1 MSSHIA
7 APDWPVLL
15 PSNFLLQTY
24 FTMSQKIQIR
34 RGVEAQR
41 ALITPDAGEP
51 LFTTDNKQL
60 FIGDGA
66 TAGGLLVG
74 GGSMTGYV
82 QKFRGTQAIASG
94 VNTVT
99 VTGLGLAAAPGQV
112 LVTVRKLTGG
122 LNLFA
127 TVRDDS
133 VTAGGF
139 TVDLSAATD
148 AATYKL
154 DYLVVV

>member
-1 MSSHIA
+1 
-7 APDWPVLL
+7 
-15 PSNFLLQTY
+15 
-24 FTMSQKIQIR
+24 MSQKIQIR

-41 ALITPDAGEP
+41 ASIIPDTGEL

-60 FIGDGA
+60 FIGDGT

-74 GGSMTGYV
+74 GGTSFGYV
-82 QKFRGTQAIASG
+82 QKIRGTQAIASG
-94 VNTVT
+94 VDSVA
-99 VTGLGLAAAPGQV
+99 VTGLSLPSVPGQV

-133 VTAGGF
+133 ITTGGF

-154 DYLVVV
+154 DYLAIL

>member
-1 MSSHIA
+1 
-7 APDWPVLL
+7 
-15 PSNFLLQTY
+15 
-24 FTMSQKIQIR
+24 MSQKIQIR

-74 GGSMTGYV
+74 GGSGAGYV
-82 QKFRGTQAIASG
+82 QKICGTQAIASG
-94 VNTVT
+94 ADTVT
-99 VTGLGLAAAPGQV
+99 VSGLGLASAPGQV

-127 TVRDDS
+127 TLRSDS
-133 VTAGGF
+133 ITTDGF
-139 TVDLSAATD
+139 TADLSAATD
-148 AATYKL
+148 AATYQL
-154 DYLVVV
+154 DYLAIV

>member
-1 MSSHIA
+1 MA
-7 APDWPVLL
+7 
-15 PSNFLLQTY
+15 
-24 FTMSQKIQIR
+24 QKIQVR

-41 ALITPDAGEP
+41 SLITPDVGEP

-82 QKFRGTQAIASG
+82 QKYRGTVAIGSG
-94 VNTVT
+94 ADSVA
-99 VTGLGLAAAPGQV
+99 VTGLGLATVPGQV

-133 VTAGGF
+133 ITTGGF

-148 AATYKL
+148 TGTYKL
-154 DYLVVV
+154 DYLVVI

>member
-1 MSSHIA
+1 
-7 APDWPVLL
+7 
-15 PSNFLLQTY
+15 
-24 FTMSQKIQIR
+24 MSQKIQIR

-41 ALITPDAGEP
+41 ALVTPDAGEL
-51 LFTTDNKQL
+51 LFTTDDKQL
-60 FIGDGA
+60 FVGDGA
-66 TAGGLLVG
+66 TAGGLLIGTAG
-74 GGSMTGYV
+74 GVGYV
-82 QKFRGTQAIASG
+82 QKHAGTQAIASG
-94 VNTVT
+94 ADSVA
-99 VTGLGLAAAPGQV
+99 VTGLGLASAPAQV

-133 VTAGGF
+133 VTTGGF

>member
-1 MSSHIA
+1 
-7 APDWPVLL
+7 
-15 PSNFLLQTY
+15 
-24 FTMSQKIQIR
+24 MSQKIQIR

-41 ALITPDAGEP
+41 ALMTPDAGEL
-51 LFTTDNKQL
+51 LFTTDNKQI

-74 GGSMTGYV
+74 GGTVVGYV
-82 QKFRGTQAIASG
+82 QKIRGTHAIASG
-94 VNTVT
+94 VDTVT
-99 VTGLGLAAAPGQV
+99 VSGLGLASVPAQV

-127 TVRDDS
+127 TVRSDS
-133 VTAGGF
+133 ITTGGF

-148 AATYKL
+148 AATYQL
-154 DYLVVV
+154 DYLAIV

>member
-1 MSSHIA
+1 
-7 APDWPVLL
+7 
-15 PSNFLLQTY
+15 
-24 FTMSQKIQIR
+24 MSQKIQIR

-41 ALITPDAGEP
+41 ASITPDAGEP

-66 TAGGLLVG
+66 TAGGLFVG
-74 GGSMTGYV
+74 GGSVAGYV
-82 QKFRGTQAIASG
+82 QKIRGTQAIASG
-94 VNTVT
+94 VDSVT
-99 VTGLGLAAAPGQV
+99 VSGLGLAAVPGQV

-133 VTAGGF
+133 ITTGGF

-154 DYLVVV
+154 DYLAIL